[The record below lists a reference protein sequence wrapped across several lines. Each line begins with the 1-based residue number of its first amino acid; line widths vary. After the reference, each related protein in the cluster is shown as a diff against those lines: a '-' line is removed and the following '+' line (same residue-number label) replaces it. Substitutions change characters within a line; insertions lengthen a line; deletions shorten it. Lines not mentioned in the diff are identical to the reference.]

1 MRGFTLLETIIAIVI
16 IEVGIIALTS
26 LGVSTLKQGRYI
38 INETIA
44 ANLAQEGLELVR
56 NIRDTNTIAENNPWD
71 KGINNIN
78 RGIISY
84 DNPVLNNISGAP
96 ADPIA
101 CGNSCLIYK
110 NTNGFYTHSG
120 GTKTKFYRM
129 IKVDHQFNKDTI
141 TCQVGWIDYGKQHL
155 ITTITKL
162 YDWQ

>member
-38 INETIA
+38 TNETIA

-56 NIRDTNTIAENNPWD
+56 NIRDTNTIAGNNPWD
-71 KGINNIN
+71 KGINNIK

-84 DNPVLNNISGAP
+84 DNPVLSNVSGTP
-96 ADPIA
+96 TDPIA

-110 NTNGFYTHSG
+110 NTDGFYTHTG
-120 GTKTKFYRM
+120 GTATKFYRM
-129 IKVDHQFNKDTI
+129 MKIDHQSNEDTI
-141 TCQVGWIDYGKQHL
+141 TCQVGWIDNGKQHL